1 MNSLTK
7 QHDCTTLQYLS
18 LLMITVCLQA
28 CHESTPKALGTLE
41 WDRLNGRAVASEVI
55 VEIYV
60 EEGQL
65 VKQHTPLLKLD
76 DSLQQAH
83 VRQLEAGV
91 EELHW
96 RLRQLESGYRSE
108 EIASAK
114 AELEAAS
121 TSRKNIQ
128 LNYQRQKD
136 LRFKN
141 LNSQRQLD
149 DAKSRYDQAIGREEM
164 ALQKLKELQSGYR
177 REEIE
182 QAKASYSAKQAQL
195 AYEQGLLSRYT
206 IMATRQGKVDSLP
219 YKLGDK
225 PPAHAVLTT
234 LLAGDKPWARVYLP
248 ETWLSRVK
256 IGSEWPVRIDG
267 MVEHLTGRVRYISSV
282 SSFTPYYALSEE
294 NRSRLMYVTEV
305 DLLDEKAKS
314 LPLGTPVQLLLSQDK

>member
-1 MNSLTK
+1 
-7 QHDCTTLQYLS
+7 
-18 LLMITVCLQA
+18 MITVCLQA

-108 EIASAK
+108 EIASVK

-206 IMATRQGKVDSLP
+206 IVATRQGKVDSLP

-225 PPAHAVLTT
+225 PPANAVLSTI
-234 LLAGDKPWARVYLP
+234 LAGQKPWARVYLP
-248 ETWLSRVK
+248 ETWLSQITLGSKVNVHVDGYNTRLKGRIRV
-256 IGSEWPVRIDG
+256 IASEP
-267 MVEHLTGRVRYISSV
+267 
-282 SSFTPYYALSEE
+282 SFTPYYALSEE
-294 NRSRLMYVTEV
+294 NRNRLVFITEI
-305 DLLDEKAKS
+305 DILDESAKK
-314 LPLGTPVQLLLSQDK
+314 LPLGIPVQISLSKTQNND